1 MVPPTMKSFEK
12 FFCNFIV
19 AMCFFQLSESSFA
32 QSSWIVNANEYEH
45 SMTITCVVLNESY
58 SYFQEEITI
67 GAFDGDQCVGT
78 TTTNTFFPPINANL
92 GFLVVY
98 SNQLTDNYTL
108 KVIID
113 DQVVDSGDLS
123 FESNGVLGT
132 LESPYEIL
140 PNYNIYG
147 CTDPESL
154 NYNVNATED
163 DGSCIEIILGCTD
176 ESAFNFDPLANTDD
190 LTCIPIVIG
199 CTNDNYLEYDEN
211 ANTSD
216 ESYCINLIVLG
227 CQDDHYIEYNSNANT
242 DDGSCNTT
250 WQQAYIDLSQEC
262 ENPNESNIIIDLPN
276 GWSMFGFTK
285 SESINL
291 IDVTFCITDKIIIV
305 KDYLGAAYLPEF
317 NFNGI
322 GSLTPGIGYQIKLT
336 EQITDF
342 NYCN

>member
-1 MVPPTMKSFEK
+1 MKSYEK
-12 FFCNFIV
+12 LTHNFFV
-19 AMCFFQLSESSFA
+19 AVIFLLISASTFA
-32 QSSWIVNANEYEH
+32 QSFWVVNPNEYEH
-45 SMTITCVVLNESY
+45 SMTITCVVVNES
-58 SYFQEEITI
+58 SNYFQEEITI

-78 TTTNTFFPPINANL
+78 STTNTFFPPINANL

-98 SNQLTDNYTL
+98 SNQLTDSYIL

-113 DQVVDSGDLS
+113 DEVVDSGELS

-140 PNYNIYG
+140 PNFNVYG

-154 NYNVNATED
+154 NFNINATED

-190 LTCIPIVIG
+190 QTCIPIVIG

-216 ESYCINLIVLG
+216 QSYCISLIVLG
-227 CQDDHYIEYNSNANT
+227 CQDDHYIEYNPNANT

-250 WQQAYIDLSQEC
+250 WQQAYIDLSLEC
-262 ENPNESNIIIDLPN
+262 ESNYESNIIIDLPN

-291 IDVTFCITDKIIIV
+291 IDATFCITDKIIVV
-305 KDYLGAAYLPEF
+305 KDYMGAAYLPEF

-322 GSLTPGIGYQIKLT
+322 GLLTPGLGYQIKLS
-336 EQITDF
+336 EQINQF
-342 NYCN
+342 SLCL

>member
-1 MVPPTMKSFEK
+1 MIIYEK
-12 FFCNFIV
+12 FIYNIFVVVLLIS
-19 AMCFFQLSESSFA
+19 APTLA
-32 QSSWIVNANEYEH
+32 QSIWEVNPNEYEH
-45 SMTITCVVLNESY
+45 SMTITCVVVNETS
-58 SYFQEEITI
+58 SYFQEDITI
-67 GAFDGDQCVGT
+67 GVFDGDQCVGT
-78 TTTNTFFPPINANL
+78 SSTNTFFPPINANL

-98 SNQLTDNYTL
+98 SNQLTDNYTF

-113 DQVVDSGDLS
+113 NQVVDSGELS

-140 PNYNIYG
+140 PNFNIYG

-154 NYNVNATED
+154 NYNVNSTED

-250 WQQAYIDLSQEC
+250 WQQAYIDLSLEC
-262 ENPNESNIIIDLPN
+262 ESTNISNIIIDLPI

-285 SESINL
+285 SESMNL
-291 IDVTFCITDKIIIV
+291 IDATFCITDKIIIV

>member
-1 MVPPTMKSFEK
+1 MKAYEK
-12 FFCNFIV
+12 FLFI
-19 AMCFFQLSESSFA
+19 FFVGLSYIQISPFA
-32 QSSWIVNANEYEH
+32 HSQSLWTVNPNEYEH
-45 SMTITCVVLNESY
+45 SMTITCVVVNETSG
-58 SYFQEEITI
+58 YFEEDITI
-67 GAFDGDQCVGT
+67 GVFDGEQCVGT
-78 TTTNTFFPPINANL
+78 TITNTYFPPISANL

-113 DQVVDSGDLS
+113 DQVVDSGELS

-140 PNYNIYG
+140 PNFNIYG

-154 NYNVNATED
+154 NYNANATED

-176 ESAFNFDPLANTDD
+176 ETAFNFDPLANTDD
-190 LTCIPIVIG
+190 QTCIPIVIG

-216 ESYCINLIVLG
+216 ESNCINLIVLG

-250 WQQAYIDLSQEC
+250 WQQAYTDLSLEC
-262 ENPNESNIIIDLPN
+262 EGSNESDIIIDLPIS
-276 GWSMFGFTK
+276 WSMFGFTK

-291 IDVTFCITDKIIIV
+291 IDATFCITDKIIVV
-305 KDYLGAAYLPEF
+305 KDYLGAAYLPEY
-317 NFNGI
+317 NFNGV
-322 GSLTPGIGYQIKLT
+322 GLLTPGFGYQIKLT
-336 EQITDF
+336 EQINQF
-342 NYCN
+342 NFCQ

>member
-1 MVPPTMKSFEK
+1 MKTSEK
-12 FFCNFIV
+12 FFYI
-19 AMCFFQLSESSFA
+19 FFLAFLYLHLCASTFA
-32 QSSWIVNANEYEH
+32 QSLWEVNPNEYEH
-45 SMTITCVVLNESY
+45 SMTITCLVVNES
-58 SYFQEEITI
+58 SNYFLEEITI
-67 GAFDGDQCVGT
+67 GVFDGDHCVGT

-98 SNQLTDNYTL
+98 SNQLTDSYIL

-113 DQVVDSGDLS
+113 DQVVDSGELS
-123 FESNGVLGT
+123 FEANGVLGS

-140 PNYNIYG
+140 PNFNIYG

-154 NYNVNATED
+154 NFNVNATED
-163 DGSCIEIILGCTD
+163 DGSCIEIILGCMD

-190 LTCIPIVIG
+190 QTCIPIIIG
-199 CTNDNYLEYDEN
+199 CTNDNYLEYDQN

-216 ESYCINLIVLG
+216 ESYCINLIILG
-227 CQDDHYIEYNSNANT
+227 CLDDHYIEYNSNANT
-242 DDGSCNTT
+242 HDGSCNTT
-250 WQQAYIDLSQEC
+250 WQQAYTSLYLEFESI
-262 ENPNESNIIIDLPN
+262 NESNIIIDLPM

-285 SESINL
+285 NESMNL
-291 IDVTFCITDKIIIV
+291 IDATFCITDKIIVV

-322 GSLTPGIGYQIKLT
+322 GLLTPGMGYQIKLT
-336 EQITDF
+336 EPIIDF